1 MTTQKPQSKPI
12 TIRISLQLH
21 AELAAAAAAQGWSV
35 NDEINYR
42 LRVLPVLD
50 ELKKMAAE
58 IADLKALVRDRQ
70 K

>member
-1 MTTQKPQSKPI
+1 
-12 TIRISLQLH
+12 L
-21 AELAAAAAAQGWSV
+21 

-42 LRVLPVLD
+42 LRALPVLD